1 MKALIGVM
9 PEEMI
14 RARMLAIVKGKYKPE
29 EGEPKVWFTSMN
41 ALAQVLSNENIALLR
56 LMNEQKPETIT
67 ELAEMSGRQKSNLS
81 VTLKTLNSHGFVRLE
96 KVGRSIKPVAVFT
109 DFDIQVKQE
118 FIGKFSPKAA

>member
-9 PEEMI
+9 PEAVI
-14 RARMLAIVKGKYKPE
+14 RARMLAIVKGQYKPE

-41 ALAQVLSNENIALLR
+41 ALAQVLNNENIALLR
-56 LMNEQKPETIT
+56 LMDEQKPETLT

-96 KVGRSIKPVAVFT
+96 KVGRSVKPIAMFT

-118 FIGKFSPKAA
+118 FIEKFSPKAA